1 MLRGSPLDL
10 VIPICIRV
18 QKGCDGI
25 KGCVPTLS
33 YGYINDMLGALAMCA
48 EDLDVETASTRRTQG
63 FHVRQK
69 GDFRFTLP
77 NEKQGFDSAAPV
89 QGSSAHGDQGL
100 GTAPNAPAMYLA

>member
-18 QKGCDGI
+18 QKGCDGVI
-25 KGCVPTLS
+25 SGVAALPDR
-33 YGYINDMLGALAMCA
+33 YIDDMPGALAVCA
-48 EDLDVETASTRRTQG
+48 EDLDAETASTRRTQG

-69 GDFRFTLP
+69 GDFRFALP
-77 NEKQGFDSAAPV
+77 NEKQGVDSAAPIPV
-89 QGSSAHGDQGL
+89 TWAHGDQRL

>member
-33 YGYINDMLGALAMCA
+33 YGYIHDMLGALAMCA
-48 EDLDVETASTRRTQG
+48 DDLDVETAPTRCAERFQM
-63 FHVRQK
+63 RQE
-69 GDFRFTLP
+69 GHLRFTLP
-77 NEKQGFDSAAPV
+77 NEKQGLDRAAPV
-89 QGSSAHGDQGL
+89 QGSSAHGNQRL